1 MKERLVDADI
11 SIVPYYPNP
20 AVTLPW
26 YQDADVCKQVDNIDH
41 VYSPERLEAM
51 YTFLSTHGDCFYII
65 YRGKPIGDVTLRDN
79 GELAIVV
86 SKAWQNRGIGRRC
99 IREMLRLAKEKGV
112 FRRPRQTC
120 MPSTRRAGKCFKA
133 AGSGRQKRNG
143 SSAICKRRIRN
154 RKRTVRRDL
163 PPMLSS
169 AVPRYG
175 NSPFL
180 SFFPAFGRQRTSSA
194 PSTTPFSR
202 FTTKSCTFVTMEIED
217 RLPRSRS
224 LLTTNS
230 EISTA

>member
-11 SIVPYYPNP
+11 SLVPYYPNP

-41 VYSPERLEAM
+41 VYSLERLETM

-65 YRGKPIGDVTLRDN
+65 YRGKPVGDVTLRDN

-112 FRRPRQTC
+112 SQATANVYAFNAQSRK
-120 MPSTRRAGKCFKA
+120 MF
-133 AGSGRQKRNG
+133 QKQNG

-180 SFFPAFGRQRTSSA
+180 SFPPCQRAPSA

>member
-11 SIVPYYPNP
+11 SLVPYYPNP

-65 YRGKPIGDVTLRDN
+65 YRGKPVGDVTLRDN

-99 IREMLRLAKEKGV
+99 IREMLRLAKEKKGG
-112 FRRPRQTC
+112 RRSRQTC
-120 MPSTRRAGKCFKA
+120 MPSTRRAGKCFRSGMARPRSVNA
-133 AGSGRQKRNG
+133 AYAIENG
-143 SSAICKRRIRN
+143 LSAGICRRCFLR
-154 RKRTVRRDL
+154 RFPVTETVRF
-163 PPMLSS
+163 
-169 AVPRYG
+169 
-175 NSPFL
+175 FL
-180 SFFPAFGRQRTSSA
+180 FFPAFGRQRTSSA